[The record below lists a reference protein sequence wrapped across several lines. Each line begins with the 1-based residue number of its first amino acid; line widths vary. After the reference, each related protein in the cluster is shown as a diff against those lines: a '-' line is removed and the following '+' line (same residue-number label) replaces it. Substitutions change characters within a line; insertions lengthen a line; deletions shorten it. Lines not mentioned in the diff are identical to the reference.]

1 METTVWLGL
10 NFGAWIA
17 IVTIL
22 CMFLTLDF
30 TKLLGIFDELDY
42 FDFEFD
48 LSSLNYRIE
57 YENNAL

>member
-1 METTVWLGL
+1 METIVWLGL

-30 TKLLGIFDELDY
+30 TKLLGVLMNLIMLIVNLIY
-42 FDFEFD
+42 P
-48 LSSLNYRIE
+48 L
-57 YENNAL
+57 

>member
-17 IVTIL
+17 IVAIL

-30 TKLLGIFDELDY
+30 TKLLGVLMNLIMLI
-42 FDFEFD
+42 
-48 LSSLNYRIE
+48 LNLIYP
-57 YENNAL
+57 L

>member
-10 NFGAWIA
+10 NFGAWIS

-30 TKLLGIFDELDY
+30 TKLLGIFDGLDY
-42 FDFEFD
+42 VDCE
-48 LSSLNYRIE
+48 SLIMNLIYP
-57 YENNAL
+57 L

>member
-30 TKLLGIFDELDY
+30 TKLLAVLM
-42 FDFEFD
+42 D
-48 LSSLNYRIE
+48 LIMLTVNLLIVNLIYP
-57 YENNAL
+57 L

>member
-30 TKLLGIFDELDY
+30 TKLLAVFDEPDY
-42 FDFEFD
+42 VDF
-48 LSSLNYRIE
+48 LILNLIYP
-57 YENNAL
+57 L

>member
-17 IVTIL
+17 IVAIL

-30 TKLLGIFDELDY
+30 AKLLAVLMNLIMLI
-42 FDFEFD
+42 
-48 LSSLNYRIE
+48 LNLIYP
-57 YENNAL
+57 L